1 VEEMER
7 KEIRQIERQNKK
19 TERGKSKKETKK
31 EGKARANGSL
41 ILVDGRKGGA
51 ATSSS
56 AWIFSLVLIPFPFID

>member
-19 TERGKSKKETKK
+19 NRTRKIQKRNKK